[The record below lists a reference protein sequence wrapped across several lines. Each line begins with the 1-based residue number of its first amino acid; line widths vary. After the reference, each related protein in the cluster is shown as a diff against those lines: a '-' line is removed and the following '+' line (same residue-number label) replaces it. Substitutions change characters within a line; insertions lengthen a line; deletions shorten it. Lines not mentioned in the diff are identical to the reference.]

1 MARRRKRTP
10 GAWRVERQLIRYV
23 YEFPDITRQELAQR
37 LGQSPAAISLV
48 IRRLINSGWLRESGR
63 AVSLGGRRPVQ
74 LRLSAQKALIVGQA
88 ITSDGIRTVLV
99 NPDGEQLA
107 QHHTAELPPGDG
119 LADKMKAGMDAV
131 LGLAEVSSEQIIGA
145 GVALSGIVYSDSGI
159 ARNYPNSD
167 AVPERNFLEIL
178 ERMFEGKVVAIDHV
192 TRARLVWDVYQ
203 NPTLRDQTCLLLEFG
218 SELGSALSIFGT
230 PYKGSNGAPLDVRNL
245 LVSPNGRGGP
255 KTTRLEE
262 VVALDRLTAN
272 TRRALEHCGPCLL
285 LDMLGGDL
293 DALTPGL
300 IARAAQAGDTLAFR
314 VVSDVSEAVGDAI
327 STIGG
332 LLRPRTVLVAGQLAT
347 SGLLNLDVVRR
358 TVRLGV
364 EPDVYDNM
372 RLTVSESE
380 DWGAANGVAHLVLR
394 KWLDALAPSKD
405 GLLSEA

>member
-1 MARRRKRTP
+1 
-10 GAWRVERQLIRYV
+10 LIRYV
-23 YEFPDITRQELAQR
+23 HEFPDITRQELAQR

-88 ITSDGIRTVLV
+88 VTNDGIRTVVV
-99 NPDGEQLA
+99 NPDGEMLA
-107 QHHTAELPPGDG
+107 QHHTSELPPGNG
-119 LADKMKAGMDAV
+119 LADEMKAGIDAAV
-131 LGLAEVSSEQIIGA
+131 EMAGISKEQIIGA

-167 AVPERNFLEIL
+167 NVPERNFLDLL
-178 ERMFEGKVVAIDHV
+178 EKMFDDKVIAIDHV
-192 TRARLVWDVYQ
+192 TRARLIWDVYQ
-203 NPTLRDQTCLLLEFG
+203 NPALREQTCLLLELG
-218 SELGSALSIFGT
+218 SELGGALSVFGT
-230 PYKGSNGAPLDVRNL
+230 LYRGSDGAPLDVRNL
-245 LVSPNGRGGP
+245 LVSPNGRGGA
-255 KTTRLEE
+255 KTARLEE
-262 VVALDRLTAN
+262 IVALERLTAN

-314 VVSDVSEAVGDAI
+314 IVSDVSEAVGDAI

-332 LLRPRTVLVAGQLAT
+332 LLRPRTVLVAGQLVT

-364 EPDVYDNM
+364 DPDVYDNM

-380 DWGAANGVAHLVLR
+380 EWGAANGVAHLVLR
-394 KWLDALAPSKD
+394 KWLDGLAPAKD
-405 GLLSEA
+405 GLLTEA